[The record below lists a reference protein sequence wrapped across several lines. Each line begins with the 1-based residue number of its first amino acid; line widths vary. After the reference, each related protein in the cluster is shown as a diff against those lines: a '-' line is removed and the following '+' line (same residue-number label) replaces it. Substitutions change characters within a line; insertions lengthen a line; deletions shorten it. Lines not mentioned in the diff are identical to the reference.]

1 MSTEL
6 TPLNQDQETKL
17 VEAIDTCHLA
27 AEMKNTTIKTLK
39 LAYGQQ
45 QLNQVLNL
53 PEVAA
58 MIMSFQNSAL
68 GFLTD
73 RKEHGYTQEI
83 VIKAAQEA
91 LTAGAYIHGNEF
103 NIIAERCYLAQS
115 FFIRKVREFCSKNLV
130 KRNFTYECKFVEPC
144 KKQSKFRVRVKIKW
158 TFPGK
163 EETVQEEAYNL
174 VGVSEDQV
182 NGKAE
187 KRAHQW
193 LYNELTDNSYPMAPD
208 EPITFNHEGET
219 TPEPEKPK
227 APGASKETVIT
238 ALQDS
243 QNLEDLEAK
252 WKRASDIHGF
262 GDDNEVHAAYTEMK
276 ESFQ

>member
-1 MSTEL
+1 ME
-6 TPLNQDQETKL
+6 N
-17 VEAIDTCHLA
+17 DTL
-27 AEMKNTTIKTLK
+27 KTLK

-45 QLNQVLNL
+45 QLNKVLNL

-73 RKEHGYTQEI
+73 RKTDGYSQEI

-115 FFIRKVREFCSKNLV
+115 FFIRKVREFCSKNQV
-130 KRNFTYECKFVEPC
+130 KRNFSYECKFLEPS
-144 KKQSKFRVRVKIKW
+144 KKQSKFRVSVRIKW
-158 TFPGK
+158 TFPNK
-163 EETVQEEAYNL
+163 EEIEQIERYNL

-193 LYNELTDNSYPMAPD
+193 LYNELTDNSYPMAP
-208 EPITFNHEGET
+208 EAGEIIEHEGDT
-219 TPEPEKPK
+219 TPEPEEEPK
-227 APGASKETVIT
+227 APEASKETVLD
-238 ALQDS
+238 ALT
-243 QNLEDLEAK
+243 NAKTIEGLEARYK
-252 WKRASDIHGF
+252 KACEIGF
-262 GDDNEVHAAYTEMK
+262 ADDNDVHFTYTEKK
-276 ESFQ
+276 ESFL